1 MVKLCLAGGL
11 GRMGRVIAGLV
22 EAREDMEIVSV
33 FEMPQAIRSV
43 EDYGTAVGYTRGRV
57 TLTSDAQE
65 AAAPADVVVDF
76 TLPSA
81 FDAILEAAETETKP
95 LVTGTTGIV
104 DKEARLEAL
113 AAKVPVVSAPNMSV
127 GMNVVF
133 ALCRRLAGVM
143 GENSD
148 IEIVE
153 THHRTKK
160 DIPSGTAREIAKILS
175 DRTAKPVAVGRS
187 EGTSMRG
194 KEIAIHSLRAGDVPG
209 SHTVVFAP
217 EGETLEISHSAR
229 SRICFAEGALRAA
242 RFVMGS
248 PPGLYDML
256 DVLGLGIDKE
266 A

>member
-22 EAREDMEIVSV
+22 EAREDMEIVSA
-33 FEMPQAIRSV
+33 FEMPQAVRSV
-43 EDYGTAVGYTRGRV
+43 VDYGTAVGYTKGRV
-57 TLTSDAQE
+57 TLTSDAKE
-65 AAAPADVVVDF
+65 SAALADVVLDF

-81 FDAILEAAETETKP
+81 FDAILEASVAETKP
-95 LVTGTTGIV
+95 LVTGTTGIE
-104 DKEARLEAL
+104 DKEARLEVL

-143 GENSD
+143 GNNSD

-153 THHRTKK
+153 THHHTKK
-160 DIPSGTAREIAKILS
+160 DVPSGTAREIARILS
-175 DRTAKPVAVGRS
+175 DRTGKPVVVGRS
-187 EGTSMRG
+187 EGTGLRG
-194 KEIAIHSLRAGDVPG
+194 KEIAVHSLRAGDVPG
-209 SHTVVFAP
+209 SHTVMFAP
-217 EGETLEISHSAR
+217 WGETLEISHSAS
-229 SRICFAEGALRAA
+229 SRVCFAEGALRAA
-242 RFVMGS
+242 RFVMES